1 MIYMSEFHFED
12 NYVLTD
18 ILKRLYTFLHYT
30 YLRRVEKS
38 HVWTNEISEKRQ
50 RIQIIQ
56 NIFTV
61 FQYPHIIE
69 ATR

>member
-1 MIYMSEFHFED
+1 M
-12 NYVLTD
+12 
-18 ILKRLYTFLHYT
+18 YTFPHSNDFY
-30 YLRRVEKS
+30 RVEKS
-38 HVWTNEISEKRQ
+38 HVWTSEISEKRQ

-69 ATR
+69 ATT

>member
-1 MIYMSEFHFED
+1 MF
-12 NYVLTD
+12 
-18 ILKRLYTFLHYT
+18 KRLYIFPHYK
-30 YLRRVEKS
+30 YLCLVEKS

-56 NIFTV
+56 NIFTA

-69 ATR
+69 ATT